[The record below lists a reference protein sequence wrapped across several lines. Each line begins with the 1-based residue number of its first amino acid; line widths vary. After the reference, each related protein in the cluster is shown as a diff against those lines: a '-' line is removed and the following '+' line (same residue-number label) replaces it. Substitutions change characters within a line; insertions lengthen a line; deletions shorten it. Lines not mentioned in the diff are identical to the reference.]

1 MGVYLSRATG
11 PEGGGERVE
20 MLPPLRVQEAFIK
33 ADADVGGTC
42 GKQGP
47 LKRSFSADGTFT
59 VRRMFKKKTPY
70 VCTTDY

>member
-11 PEGGGERVE
+11 PEGGGERLE
-20 MLPPLRVQEAFIK
+20 MLPPLRVQEAFIR

-47 LKRSFSADGTFT
+47 
-59 VRRMFKKKTPY
+59 
-70 VCTTDY
+70 